1 LLLNFD
7 ALKFLNQVDTMR
19 FGNKFMRF
27 ARCVAISTWSM
38 AVVLIGLVPA
48 KAEKR
53 VALIVGNGAYQYA
66 GRLANPRNDA
76 ALMAVTLKSLGFTLI
91 GDRPQIDLDKAGFD
105 NAIQSFGAQL
115 QNADVGLF
123 LYSGHGLQSRGENY
137 LIPISADLVV
147 ESDVDSQLIDVSIVL
162 QQMKHARSTLNIV
175 ILDACR
181 SDPFE
186 GRSFRAAK
194 PGLAQIEAP
203 ENTFVSY
210 ATQPGNIALDGNQG
224 NSPYTQ
230 ALAQIIR
237 QPGLD
242 LFEVFNQVGLAVRRT
257 TKNRQAPWVSTSPIK
272 GQFYFAGEKRP

>member
-1 LLLNFD
+1 MIFGIKL
-7 ALKFLNQVDTMR
+7 MR
-19 FGNKFMRF
+19 
-27 ARCVAISTWSM
+27 VAHYVSISAWS
-38 AVVLIGLVPA
+38 VVVILFGLVPA
-48 KAEKR
+48 EAEKR

-91 GDRPQIDLDKAGFD
+91 GDRAQIDLDKAGFD

-115 QNADVGLF
+115 QGADVGLF
-123 LYSGHGLQSRGENY
+123 FYSGHGLQIRGENY
-137 LIPISADLVV
+137 LIPISADLVL
-147 ESDVDSQLIDVSIVL
+147 ETDVDLQLIDVNIVL
-162 QQMKHARSTLNIV
+162 QQMRQARSTLNVV

-186 GRSFRAAK
+186 GRNFRAAK
-194 PGLAQIEAP
+194 PGLAQMEAP
-203 ENTFVSY
+203 EGTFISY
-210 ATQPGNIALDGNQG
+210 ATQPGNVALDGSQG

-237 QPGLD
+237 QPGLE
-242 LFEVFNQVGLAVRRT
+242 LFEVFNEVGAAVRRT
-257 TKNRQAPWVSTSPIK
+257 TKDRQAPWVSTSPIK